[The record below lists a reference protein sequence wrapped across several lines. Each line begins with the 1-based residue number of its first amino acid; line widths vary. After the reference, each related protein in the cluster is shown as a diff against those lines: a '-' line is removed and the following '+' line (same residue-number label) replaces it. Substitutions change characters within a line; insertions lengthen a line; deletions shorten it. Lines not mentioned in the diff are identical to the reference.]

1 MTYASGTTYWEA
13 LAPGLIVLLLAFAML
28 PWFDRENRIH
38 RSLAVAVCLA
48 LSWRYIVWRVGYTLP
63 PIGLTLDFSAGVIF
77 LTLEFLALVGG
88 TVALVF
94 LTRTRSRSTDADQNL
109 RWLASLPILPKI
121 DVLICTYNEDEKILD
136 RTIIGA
142 LALEY
147 PNYRLW
153 VCDDGRRPELRALC
167 EEHGCGYITRPDN
180 AHAKAGNIN
189 NALKRLAALPD
200 PPDFIAVLD
209 ADFVPKP
216 AFLTRTLALMRDNDV
231 GVVQTPQHFFNPD
244 PIQSNLS
251 MTRVWPDEQRYFFD
265 IVMASKDAWGC
276 AFCCGTSS
284 LIRSTALMKI
294 GGVPTDSVTEDYLLS
309 LRLRENGYRTVYL
322 NERLSIGLA
331 PEGLKEYIDQ
341 RSRWA
346 LGLVQICR
354 GPSGPLRFGN
364 KLPLLDRIMLM
375 EAFLHWS
382 ATYAFRVLGLIVPAI
397 YLLFDIQAVY
407 ANVAEAI
414 SFFLPYFVAQTA
426 VVVWISR
433 GRVLPLMSD
442 LSQLLCA
449 HAVLRSMASGLWNR
463 KGHRFV
469 VTAKGL
475 SRYAVLVQ
483 WPLLRGFV
491 FYLALTVAGIL
502 WAFVLDDARPL
513 AESSGVAFFWG
524 WYNIIVL
531 VLACLVAVEGSDRR
545 SYGRFNAA
553 GTARLT
559 LNNSHEFFP
568 VSDISL
574 TGMRFRGHSPGPVG
588 SPLHVQFENLDVEAN
603 VARLEKDSF
612 AVRFAVTPKV
622 RASLIRHVYGG
633 SYNAGIETVRP
644 IEVANAIVNRVFR

>member
-13 LAPGLIVLLLAFAML
+13 FAPGLIVLLLSFVFL
-28 PWFDRENRIH
+28 PWFDRDSRIH
-38 RSLAVAVCLA
+38 RGLAVAVCLA
-48 LSWRYIVWRVGYTLP
+48 LSWRYIVWRVTYTLP
-63 PIGLTLDFSAGVIF
+63 PVGVTLDFSVGLIF
-77 LTLEFLALVGG
+77 LTVEFLALIGG
-88 TVALVF
+88 TAALVF
-94 LTRTRSRSTDADQNL
+94 LTGTRSRSADADQNL
-109 RWLASLPILPKI
+109 RWLVSLPALPKI

-142 LALEY
+142 LALDY

-153 VCDDGRRPELRALC
+153 VCDDGRRPQLRTLC

-189 NALKRLAALPD
+189 NALKQLGALPD
-200 PPDFIAVLD
+200 PPDFIAILD

-216 AFLTRTLALMRDNDV
+216 AFLTRTLALMRDKDV
-231 GVVQTPQHFFNPD
+231 GIVQTPQHFFNPD

-251 MTRVWPDEQRYFFD
+251 MARVWPDEQRYFFD
-265 IVMASKDAWGC
+265 TVMASKDAWDC

-284 LIRSTALMKI
+284 LIRSAALMEI

-309 LRLRENGYRTVYL
+309 LTLRENGYRTVYL

-382 ATYAFRVLGLIVPAI
+382 ATYAFRLLGLIVPAI

-414 SFFLPYFVAQTA
+414 SYFLPYFVAQTIVIA
-426 VVVWISR
+426 WISR
-433 GRVLPLMSD
+433 GRVLPIMSD

-449 HAVLRSMASGLWNR
+449 DAVLQSIASGFWSR
-463 KGHRFV
+463 KGHKFK
-469 VTAKGL
+469 VTAKGR

-483 WPLLRGFV
+483 WSLLRGFV
-491 FYLALTVAGIL
+491 LYLALTVAGIL

-524 WYNIIVL
+524 WYNIVVL
-531 VLACLVAVEGSDRR
+531 ILACLVAVETSDRR
-545 SYGRFNAA
+545 SYGRFKAA
-553 GTARLT
+553 GTAVLT
-559 LNNSHEFFP
+559 VNDKEERFS
-568 VSDISL
+568 VADISL
-574 TGMRFRGHSPGPVG
+574 TGMRLLGHAPGPVG
-588 SPLHVQFENLDVEAN
+588 SPLHIHFENLDVEAN
-603 VARLEKDSF
+603 VARIETQGF
-612 AVRFAVTPKV
+612 GVRFAITPKT
-622 RASLIRHVYGG
+622 RAHLIRHVYGG
-633 SYNAGIETVRP
+633 SYSASVETVRP
-644 IEVANAIVNRVFR
+644 IEVATAIVTRVFR